1 MTKIEEIQALVA
13 TNAKLRKQ
21 RDGFRCVSANCTFVV
36 LTRRIVLNEG
46 RIAKLSRELLAS

>member
-1 MTKIEEIQALVA
+1 MTKSEEIATLVA
-13 TNAKLRKQ
+13 LNAKLRKQ

-46 RIAKLSRELLAS
+46 RIAELSRELSAS

>member
-1 MTKIEEIQALVA
+1 MTKSEEIATLVA
-13 TNAKLRKQ
+13 LNAKLRKQ